1 MKHSFFSNLKKTD
14 LIRFDNN
21 QILEIKKLKDALKNI
36 FENNLESPLVNAL
49 SLLGI
54 KTYKGTR
61 IILPSGKEK
70 TVYNSWF
77 KEGVHCEVL
86 NLGEEKWKR
95 GKIKIEISIEF
106 EECEI
111 LKNNDDLLTPSP
123 KKVTP
128 SIDNTEDTL
137 SLDDELKLLKES
149 MQGGEIKHTVKTTD
163 FLDLELEDLRKK
175 LEALENG

>member
-1 MKHSFFSNLKKTD
+1 MKHSFFSSLKNTD

-21 QILEIKKLKDALKNI
+21 QILEIKKLKNALKNI
-36 FENNLESPLVNAL
+36 FENNLESPLVSAL

-61 IILPSGKEK
+61 IILPSGTVKN
-70 TVYNSWF
+70 VYNSWF
-77 KEGVHCEVL
+77 KEGVHCEIL

-106 EECEI
+106 EEGDIIE
-111 LKNNDDLLTPSP
+111 NNDNRSFSSN
-123 KKVTP
+123 KVTQ
-128 SIDNTEDTL
+128 SLNNNEDPF
-137 SLDDELKLLKES
+137 SLDDELELLKKS
-149 MQGGEIKHTVKTTD
+149 MQRKEIKKSVETTD

-175 LEALENG
+175 INDL